1 MSEKE
6 RDRESDMERELEPDP
21 ELEARFARAPRE
33 AEPARD
39 LWPPIARTIDAEA
52 TPGSVRSPARYRFPA
67 VPLRIAAALVLF
79 ASGVLVGQRWGDRAP
94 APEPAPEAPIAR
106 AQDPLA
112 AAAEVQRT
120 GTAYVSALSRLDESS
135 GARERDQGVDAAL
148 SALQGAAYELVR
160 LRPDDPQ
167 AGRILYTVSEARAS
181 EGGDPPTVRF

>member
-6 RDRESDMERELEPDP
+6 RDRESEMENGIERDP

-39 LWPPIARTIDAEA
+39 LWPAIARTIDAEA
-52 TPGSVRSPARYRFPA
+52 TSGRVRPPEYRFPA

-94 APEPAPEAPIAR
+94 APEPAPEVPIAR

-112 AAAEVQRT
+112 AAAEVQRA
-120 GTAYVSALSRLDESS
+120 GSAYVSALSRLDESA
-135 GARERDQGVDAAL
+135 GALERDQGVDAAL

-167 AGRILYTVSEARAS
+167 AGRILYSVSEARAS

>member
-1 MSEKE
+1 MSVT
-6 RDRESDMERELEPDP
+6 DRESDMEREIERNP

-33 AEPARD
+33 ADPARD
-39 LWPPIARTIDAEA
+39 LWPSIARAIEGVAA
-52 TPGSVRSPARYRFPA
+52 PARLRPAGRRFPA

-94 APEPAPEAPIAR
+94 ASEPAPEVPIAR

-112 AAAEVQRT
+112 AATEVQRA
-120 GTAYVSALSRLDESS
+120 GTAYVSALSRLDESA
-135 GARERDQGVDAAL
+135 GALERDQGVDAAL

-167 AGRILYTVSEARAS
+167 AGRILYTVSEARAG
-181 EGGDPPTVRF
+181 EGGDAPTVRF